1 MLWANDEDKVIF
13 RNGKLIYLRSK
24 EPNEFWSALLE
35 KAYAKFYGSYAALEG
50 GVGRDAAVDFT
61 GGIPQVITIQ
71 ESQTEEEIKSLLH
84 TLKLVSANEAL
95 ISTHLRLSGTHFR
108 EAQSFGLQSSHVYS
122 VNKVVDVSEWYQKK
136 SQHLIR

>member
-1 MLWANDEDKVIF
+1 M
-13 RNGKLIYLRSK
+13 
-24 EPNEFWSALLE
+24 
-35 KAYAKFYGSYAALEG
+35 
-50 GVGRDAAVDFT
+50 DFT

-71 ESQTEEEIKSLLH
+71 ESQTEEEVKSLLH

-122 VNKVVDVSEWYQKK
+122 VTNVVDVSEWYQKK
-136 SQHLIR
+136 SQHLIRYDIVENLVLKCPFRLRNPQGVDDWKGAWCDNSEEWNAISSGKKEDIELMISKRF